1 MKPTKYILVLF
12 GVLTSASAQIMLK
25 KSSGFHIWAK
35 PWFVFILLSA
45 FLYFVSFVL
54 YFHILKRFPISKIY
68 PIITI
73 CVILL
78 ITSYGFFIGE
88 KISTRQMAG
97 LLLGMC
103 SIYLIFA

>member
-1 MKPTKYILVLF
+1 MTKYILVLF

-25 KSSGFHIWAK
+25 KSSGYQSWSRA
-35 PWFVFILLSA
+35 WFVFILLSV
-45 FLYFVSFVL
+45 FLYLVSFVL
-54 YFHILKRFPISKIY
+54 YFHILRRFPISKIY

-78 ITSYGFFIGE
+78 ITGYGFFIGE
-88 KISTRQMAG
+88 KISTKQMVG

-103 SIYLIFA
+103 SIYLILA